1 MNTYEAGGWRGG
13 GAKTAVIAREQGPLL
28 LLGLCDRD

>member
-1 MNTYEAGGWRGG
+1 MNTYEGGGWGG
-13 GAKTAVIAREQGPLL
+13 GEPKTAVIAREQGHLL